1 MCWSLLIVT
10 VKNLSFILRADNH
23 GEGGVIALIAMLHPQ
38 GSIGAG
44 DAAATRPHDVGTLPL
59 SLARTV
65 TKCVEYPSAPVR

>member
-10 VKNLSFILRADNH
+10 VKNLSFILRADNQ

-38 GSIGAG
+38 GPDGAG
-44 DAAATRPHDVGTLPL
+44 DTAATRPHGVGTLPL